1 MLILLGIAHL
11 LSKRTH
17 ISFGSVPHLMGP
29 HGHESPGHFSGF
41 RGQQKTGGG
50 AHSRGGDQGSHEYVA
65 ARHFISSSGVLI
77 VTRRRPDCYPNETN
91 EYVMYI
97 TSVCITWL
105 LPEPAEHLRGVTNM
119 GVIRERMPGVGKFE

>member
-77 VTRRRPDCYPNETN
+77 VTRLKRTN
-91 EYVMYI
+91 
-97 TSVCITWL
+97 TLCTLHPSA
-105 LPEPAEHLRGVTNM
+105 LPGYYQSRTIIHVT
-119 GVIRERMPGVGKFE
+119 